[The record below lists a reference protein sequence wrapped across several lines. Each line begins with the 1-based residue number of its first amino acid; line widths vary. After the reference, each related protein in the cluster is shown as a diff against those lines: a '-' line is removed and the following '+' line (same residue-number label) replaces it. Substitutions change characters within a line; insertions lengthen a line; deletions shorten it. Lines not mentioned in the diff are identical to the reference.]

1 MWIPHWITRVVE
13 RTDDQDT
20 TRRSSYETAAF
31 SDTGEDPELYN
42 NDIRVP
48 STPTRYTLM
57 SAADTE
63 DFGESTTFSPAYC
76 CIRMCWNLCVPCYS
90 GCVCTWHVLRS
101 VPRWTLFSSTFVIVG
116 WIFSTTFLNES
127 EEVLEEVNLQIVRN
141 KYVHFSVNSI
151 GVALICVDLVIAV
164 TSSLLTGW
172 TKEAFCLSLRTGSF
186 EYKNG
191 SAFQCG
197 TCANIL
203 RISGWAILLFVAL
216 FAFLATV
223 LATLGALV
231 SFTYMVIASCGL
243 GACQGGEEEDLPSFV
258 TVMKANKFN
267 VLSGNIDYE
276 TYCSNDHDKV
286 SLFQIKL
293 DVSLTW
299 CF

>member
-1 MWIPHWITRVVE
+1 
-13 RTDDQDT
+13 
-20 TRRSSYETAAF
+20 
-31 SDTGEDPELYN
+31 
-42 NDIRVP
+42 
-48 STPTRYTLM
+48 
-57 SAADTE
+57 
-63 DFGESTTFSPAYC
+63 
-76 CIRMCWNLCVPCYS
+76 MCWNLCVPCYS

-243 GACQGGEEEDLPSFV
+243 GACQGGEEQDLPSFV

-299 CF
+299 CFCMRQAKLLLHDSLGVLLGWSLILTGQVLLFAVMTDNVRIGRHEIQTRATNPLRSETSEDSTDT